1 MWENVTL
8 LTEVEHIVRTCSSF
22 FSIRLISDYQM
33 DNYQLYHSETKC
45 PNYWPDLY
53 QTKHW
58 ATGKVFRVMKVYD
71 ICDRCKCLSKCIE
84 NLPISSKILKQDEFR
99 NIERDLDL
107 EFPHEGIHNGLGQ
120 KLLRHL
126 PSHIKTVWRKFTC
139 LCSRCFGVLS
149 NYILMWQNLLQFN
162 KNNSIHI
169 TITVQQMGPQKH
181 YAFTPK
187 KVMSISFG
195 SFISIARKQSN

>member
-22 FSIRLISDYQM
+22 FSIRFISDYQM

-53 QTKHW
+53 QTKNW

-120 KLLRHL
+120 KLLRHWIRGICWVTVRQCEGNL
-126 PSHIKTVWRKFTC
+126 PVSVA
-139 LCSRCFGVLS
+139 GVLAS
-149 NYILMWQNLLQFN
+149 YL
-162 KNNSIHI
+162 I
-169 TITVQQMGPQKH
+169 TC
-181 YAFTPK
+181 
-187 KVMSISFG
+187 
-195 SFISIARKQSN
+195 